1 MTDDEIK
8 PKIIIISSEI
18 TWDMVSAAVETIYKA
33 YYGKEQFRHFIIPIF
48 SPGGDVD
55 AAWSLYTVLKN
66 LDAQIAT
73 VATGRVYSSAVIP
86 FLAGHKRYSFPESVF
101 LFHPA
106 TVLHATNEEVP
117 LYRYHEEIQGER
129 FDRLTFKT
137 ILSKIK
143 GTKKKDIDLLV
154 HDSKS
159 SFISA
164 TKAKNYKIV
173 TDIINKLEKI
183 TF

>member
-1 MTDDEIK
+1 MPDEIK
-8 PKIIIISSEI
+8 PKIILISGEI
-18 TWDMVSAAVETIYKA
+18 TWETVSQIVENIYRA
-33 YYGKEQFRHFIIPIF
+33 YYGKDEYRQFIIPIF

-66 LDAQIAT
+66 LNAQIAT
-73 VATGRVYSSAVIP
+73 VAIGRVYSSAVIP
-86 FLAGHKRYSFPESVF
+86 FLAGHKRYAFPESVF

-129 FDRLTFKT
+129 YDRLIFKS
-137 ILSKIK
+137 ILGKIK
-143 GTKKKDIDLLV
+143 GTKKEDIDLLV

-159 SFISA
+159 SFINA
-164 TKAKNYKIV
+164 RKAKNYKIV